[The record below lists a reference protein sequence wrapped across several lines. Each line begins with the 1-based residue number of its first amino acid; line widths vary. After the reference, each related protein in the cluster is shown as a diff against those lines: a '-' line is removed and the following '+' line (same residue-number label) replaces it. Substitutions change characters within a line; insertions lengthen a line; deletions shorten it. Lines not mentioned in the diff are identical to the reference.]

1 MKIVK
6 CVFAVFLCSVFGL
19 TLLVSQMNRTANTTA
34 QVKVMPAFQTHPPD
48 AMTNEAYQVNVSSI
62 QTLQQISAQVK
73 ADQPLT
79 TRMESVKAKIAAQ
92 NLEVKN
98 NAAYKIQ
105 TGNTWYS
112 TLISPA
118 AFYDDATNTTLNMA
132 YNYQISGTRYMISPA
147 VYNANVAGTV
157 IQNSVTLEG
166 TNIDATVMAKTLQNG
181 KALAMVKES
190 ASEATITNLRV

>member
-79 TRMESVKAKIAAQ
+79 TRMESVKAQIAQ

-166 TNIDATVMAKTLQNG
+166 TNIDATVMAKTL
-181 KALAMVKES
+181 AMVKES